1 MNVKNT
7 VSVKK
12 YCSKLAEI
20 QSKAVELYLFALSEK
35 LSADLSEQNMAINDT
50 LLNIG
55 RIKLANGH
63 ITKYDYKQI
72 ELQSL
77 DTKYAYRQALKK
89 YDEALCE
96 LLRYIGIDTDSLSI
110 SVPTLDLPMFLDAST
125 IEYFVNRNN
134 PSLLEQQTKKLEAE
148 QNLFTTKME
157 TCFNGSISLNYG
169 LNQYAESFTAAYRNA
184 NKRQSISIGFQIP
197 IWQWGINRNKRKI
210 ADNNYESSLIAV
222 ENSLREF
229 RDDIKEYINT
239 YNHSVCLWELSESS
253 YNLAREQYIVA
264 AKRFAL
270 GELSVYETTSARQ
283 KKNKNMQQDY
293 SAMEDTY

>member
-1 MNVKNT
+1 MSTILRIYGAEGNYIFWKKDNECKNT

-96 LLRYIGIDTDSLSI
+96 LLSYLAIDTDSLSI

-134 PSLLEQQTKKLEAE
+134 PSLLEQQSKNWKL
-148 QNLFTTKME
+148 
-157 TCFNGSISLNYG
+157 
-169 LNQYAESFTAAYRNA
+169 
-184 NKRQSISIGFQIP
+184 
-197 IWQWGINRNKRKI
+197 NRN
-210 ADNNYESSLIAV
+210 
-222 ENSLREF
+222 
-229 RDDIKEYINT
+229 
-239 YNHSVCLWELSESS
+239 CLQLKWKLVSTE
-253 YNLAREQYIVA
+253 I
-264 AKRFAL
+264 
-270 GELSVYETTSARQ
+270 
-283 KKNKNMQQDY
+283 
-293 SAMEDTY
+293 